1 MQYGTIGAEQGLKAK
16 QAAEDAGTAYIKEL
30 TAQGVDV
37 NNLRRGLLKYLKSE
51 DVFNKHI
58 TWSLWY

>member
-51 DVFNKHI
+51 DD
-58 TWSLWY
+58 